1 MTTSKK
7 LLLNMYFAIIGLI
20 LIITISYF
28 TAAKNINLVMENDLE
43 SIVDSLENMILL
55 KAEKE
60 PLAYKDEEFKKA
72 IKSIKIGKTGYVYL
86 IDKEGKL
93 IIHPNKEGVSLIN
106 EEFIQKIVSDKKG
119 GLISYYAETTNQ
131 NKIVAYRYIPK
142 WDMWVVPGIN
152 KGDYLDDVHKDFL
165 YYIVL
170 LGVILII
177 LQIVIS
183 LNINRSIKNGIDD
196 FVKYFN
202 EFLSFITFKQNR
214 IEKVIS
220 KNNDEF
226 SKLTIQINNVVDEFD
241 ANFKDDMKVIGEI
254 VLTMDKVE
262 QGIFKCRIKSESKN
276 PMICTLKNTI
286 NKSLES
292 LEFSMKDLERVT
304 SSYSNNNFKDT
315 IVIPSKLKDRLLSVM
330 TGVNTLGVTLGNMA
344 KQNLDNGQ
352 SLDKDASTMKKSMQD
367 LSTKANQQAASL
379 EETAAALEEITSIT
393 RNNAQNAA
401 KMSTLGET
409 VKKAVLSGQSLASKT
424 AISMEE
430 INEKVTAINEAIT
443 VIDQI
448 AFQTNILSLNAA
460 VEAAT
465 AGEAGRGFAVVAAE
479 VRNLA
484 NRSADAAKEIKALVE
499 DANLKANAGKDI
511 STEMIEGY
519 EILNKH
525 ISETITIIHDVSSGS
540 KEQMTGIEQIN
551 DTVTMLDRVTQENAN
566 SANQISS
573 IASEVSLMAQE
584 LVRDAKT
591 KQFN

>member
-202 EFLSFITFKQNR
+202 EFLSFITFKQN
-214 IEKVIS
+214 
-220 KNNDEF
+220 
-226 SKLTIQINNVVDEFD
+226 L
-241 ANFKDDMKVIGEI
+241 
-254 VLTMDKVE
+254 L
-262 QGIFKCRIKSESKN
+262 
-276 PMICTLKNTI
+276 
-286 NKSLES
+286 
-292 LEFSMKDLERVT
+292 
-304 SSYSNNNFKDT
+304 
-315 IVIPSKLKDRLLSVM
+315 IP
-330 TGVNTLGVTLGNMA
+330 
-344 KQNLDNGQ
+344 
-352 SLDKDASTMKKSMQD
+352 
-367 LSTKANQQAASL
+367 
-379 EETAAALEEITSIT
+379 
-393 RNNAQNAA
+393 
-401 KMSTLGET
+401 
-409 VKKAVLSGQSLASKT
+409 
-424 AISMEE
+424 
-430 INEKVTAINEAIT
+430 
-443 VIDQI
+443 
-448 AFQTNILSLNAA
+448 F
-460 VEAAT
+460 
-465 AGEAGRGFAVVAAE
+465 F
-479 VRNLA
+479 
-484 NRSADAAKEIKALVE
+484 
-499 DANLKANAGKDI
+499 
-511 STEMIEGY
+511 Y
-519 EILNKH
+519 
-525 ISETITIIHDVSSGS
+525 
-540 KEQMTGIEQIN
+540 
-551 DTVTMLDRVTQENAN
+551 
-566 SANQISS
+566 
-573 IASEVSLMAQE
+573 
-584 LVRDAKT
+584 
-591 KQFN
+591 

>member
-262 QGIFKCRIKSESKN
+262 QGIFKCRIKSETKN

-330 TGVNTLGVTLGNMA
+330 TGVNTLGKALGNVA
-344 KQNLDNGQ
+344 KQNLKNGQ
-352 SLDKDASTMKKSMQD
+352 ELDQNASIMKNSMQN
-367 LSTKANQQAASL
+367 LSTKANEQAASL

-393 RNNAQNAA
+393 RNNAQNAS
-401 KMSTLGET
+401 KMASLGET
-409 VKKAVLSGQSLASKT
+409 VKAAVVNGQTLASKT

-484 NRSADAAKEIKALVE
+484 SRSADAAKEIKLLVE
-499 DANLKANAGKDI
+499 DANSKANAGKDI
-511 STEMIEGY
+511 SSEMIKGY
-519 EILNKH
+519 ETLNTQ
-525 ISETITIIHDVSSGS
+525 ISETIQLIHDVSSGS

-551 DTVTMLDRVTQENAN
+551 DTVTMLDRVTQENA
-566 SANQISS
+566 SEANQITS
-573 IASEVSLMAQE
+573 IAGEVSIMAQE
-584 LVRDAKT
+584 LVADAKT